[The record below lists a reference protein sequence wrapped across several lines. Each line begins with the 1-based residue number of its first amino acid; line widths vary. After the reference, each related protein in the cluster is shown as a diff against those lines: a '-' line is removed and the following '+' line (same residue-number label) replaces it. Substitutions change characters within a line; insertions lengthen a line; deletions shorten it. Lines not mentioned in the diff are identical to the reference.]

1 MWCKGNGWRK
11 REKSIVSGASP
22 VGMKIDVDDWSEGG
36 RLWKWANQGV
46 VELRIHEETEK
57 GDNDTI
63 KVAGRGLCGP

>member
-1 MWCKGNGWRK
+1 M
-11 REKSIVSGASP
+11 SGASP